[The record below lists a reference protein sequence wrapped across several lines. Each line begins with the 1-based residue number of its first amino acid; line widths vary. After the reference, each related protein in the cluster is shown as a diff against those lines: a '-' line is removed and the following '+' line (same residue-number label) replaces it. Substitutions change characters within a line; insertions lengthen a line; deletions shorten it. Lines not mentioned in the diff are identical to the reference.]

1 MSRVAA
7 FFVLL
12 IAFAVCVPLLVLFGL
27 IAMWLA
33 AQAIALWTGLFG
45 GETHVVIGPSAGWG
59 LALAVF
65 AAGWSLWLVVVAV
78 GAFGRALNR
87 DIGDDE
93 VEDDRTGLGRALSAF
108 PLIAALLLIG
118 GGVAASYLTPRYVAG
133 QGYAECTVLAPRE
146 GLFRR
151 SVWVADGIVCADD
164 PVLRGELERRLP

>member
-1 MSRVAA
+1 MSRAAA

-27 IAMWLA
+27 VAMFSA
-33 AQAIALWTGLFG
+33 ARTIALWAGVFG
-45 GETHVVIGPSAGWG
+45 GEAHLVIGPHAGWG

-87 DIGDDE
+87 DIADHE
-93 VEDDRTGLGRALSAF
+93 VEDDRTGLGRALGAF
-108 PLIAALLLIG
+108 PLVAALLLITS
-118 GGVAASYLTPRYVAG
+118 GVAASYLTPRYVAG

-151 SVWVADGIVCADD
+151 SVWVADGVVCADD
-164 PVLRGELERRLP
+164 PVLRGELERRFP